1 MDITEKKKTGID
13 EAMDDI
19 RNGRV
24 KEYGSAEELFNDL
37 GIWIFIPLI
46 QADLEIRLNAG
57 FTANK

>member
-1 MDITEKKKTGID
+1 MDITAKKKTGFD

-37 GIWIFIPLI
+37 GI
-46 QADLEIRLNAG
+46 
-57 FTANK
+57 